1 MITGKLIYDC
11 VIKLF
16 FHGMIQANNKN
27 TRKAKGYI
35 KKTTKFHIYP
45 TSHNVVAS

>member
-16 FHGMIQANNKN
+16 FHGMIQAHNKN
-27 TRKAKGYI
+27 MRKAKGYL
-35 KKTTKFHIYP
+35 KKLQNFTSILLVTT
-45 TSHNVVAS
+45 

>member
-35 KKTTKFHIYP
+35 KNYKI
-45 TSHNVVAS
+45 SHLSY